1 MHVYRSRERYRI
13 GRYAIVSREEKNVGF
28 ECIQCGECCSHLG
41 QVHVIAEEY
50 GGYRF
55 LIRNVYTGEKTP
67 VCIDADKI
75 HLYPEKGI
83 FKERPEACPFL
94 RKDPENRRVCCIVH
108 ATRPEICRDFSCWR
122 LLIVDGT
129 GTRAGRIM
137 GSRHLAADDPVLA
150 EVWEKEVRTMHEP
163 EDAAWEAEMIRIVRR
178 AGYSVRR

>member
-1 MHVYRSRERYRI
+1 M
-13 GRYAIVSREEKNVGF
+13 GF